1 MKETWRGDIRDP
13 DNNNQTITYRYGPGL
28 DDNREKVF
36 MYIKNYEERRTTK
49 G

>member
-1 MKETWRGDIRDP
+1 MQETWRGDIRDP

-28 DDNREKVF
+28 KKSEKVF